1 MKFPILVLGYLALE
15 RTFDE
20 EYLRYR
26 SEVSLFLNLPGN
38 TSGALDTRDETLT
51 VGRFRSR

>member
-1 MKFPILVLGYLALE
+1 MKFPILVLGYLAVE